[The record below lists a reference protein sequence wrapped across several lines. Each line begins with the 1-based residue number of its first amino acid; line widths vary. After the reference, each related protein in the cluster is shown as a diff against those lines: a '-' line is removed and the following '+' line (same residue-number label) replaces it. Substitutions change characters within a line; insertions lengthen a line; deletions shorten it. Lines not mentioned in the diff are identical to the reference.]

1 VEVVEAMRNATTLIA
16 TSAGLNEEII
26 EAIQKTGEAILQ
38 ARDAIVQIN
47 SKLLSQHSTLVD

>member
-26 EAIQKTGEAILQ
+26 EAIQTMGEATLE
-38 ARDAIVQIN
+38 ARDVE
-47 SKLLSQHSTLVD
+47 

>member
-1 VEVVEAMRNATTLIA
+1 MRNATTLIA

-26 EAIQKTGEAILQ
+26 EAIQTIGEAILQ
-38 ARDAIVQIN
+38 TRDAIVQIN